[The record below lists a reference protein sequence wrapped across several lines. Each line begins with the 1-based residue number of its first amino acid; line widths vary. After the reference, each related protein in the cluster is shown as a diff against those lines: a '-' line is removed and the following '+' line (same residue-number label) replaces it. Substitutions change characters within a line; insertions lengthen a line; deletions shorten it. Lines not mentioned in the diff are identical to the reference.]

1 MSEYDIR
8 VFYRQAKD
16 REKEIKILAQLNGCP
31 EDTIEKIIEPE
42 KSNKNKRS
50 KSYESH
56 KRNRNQGK
64 RLC

>member
-31 EDTIEKIIEPE
+31 EDTIEKIIETE
-42 KSNKNKRS
+42 RGNSN
-50 KSYESH
+50 E
-56 KRNRNQGK
+56 
-64 RLC
+64 LI